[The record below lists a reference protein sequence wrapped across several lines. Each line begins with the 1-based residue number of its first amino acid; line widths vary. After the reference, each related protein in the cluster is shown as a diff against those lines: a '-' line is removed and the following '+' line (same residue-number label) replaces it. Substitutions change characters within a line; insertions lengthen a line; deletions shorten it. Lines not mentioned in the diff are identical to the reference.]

1 MRIEGRCHCG
11 NIRYALEWPGDP
23 AAIKIRECGCTFC
36 RKHGGSWTS
45 HRDAELVAEIGDASL
60 VSKYNFGTATADFYV
75 CSRCGAVPFVS
86 SEIDDE
92 LYAVVN
98 VNTLEGVSTSA
109 LVRTAANF
117 DGEGTDERLER
128 RKRNWIARVRI
139 SGARRSAAD
148 RAG

>member
-1 MRIEGRCHCG
+1 MRIEGKCHCG
-11 NIRYALEWPGDP
+11 NIRYVLEWPGD
-23 AAIKIRECGCTFC
+23 ATAIKIRECGCAFC

-45 HRDAELVAEIGDASL
+45 HRDAELVAGIGDTSL

-86 SEIDDE
+86 SAIDDG

-117 DGEGTDERLER
+117 DGEGTDARLER
-128 RKRNWIARVRI
+128 RKRNWITRVRI
-139 SGARRSAAD
+139 SAARRSAAD
-148 RAG
+148 QAG